1 MLGPVLDASRP
12 GSIWFRSMV
21 DEFSSDLSDFH
32 AMRSM
37 RELAVVPLDAND
49 RFADTMEFHFT
60 DKLRN
65 YHHLLLNS
73 LAPVVSST
81 WRGRSK
87 GLFTESIL
95 QKSATRREAE
105 IQAPILSPEN
115 PARLSRSEYRVGL
128 MLSHGLQIGEVKSS
142 LKIQESTLRTHL
154 SSLYAK
160 THSSSLSELV
170 YLLVSSRN
178 AAGSMPRDRVR
189 VR

>member
-37 RELAVVPLDAND
+37 RELAVVPLESGD
-49 RFADTMEFHFT
+49 RFTDAVEFHFT

-65 YHHLLLNS
+65 HHHLLLNS

-95 QKSATRREAE
+95 QKSGARREAE

-160 THSSSLSELV
+160 THATGLSELV

-178 AAGSMPRDRVR
+178 AAYPMARTGERAK
-189 VR
+189 